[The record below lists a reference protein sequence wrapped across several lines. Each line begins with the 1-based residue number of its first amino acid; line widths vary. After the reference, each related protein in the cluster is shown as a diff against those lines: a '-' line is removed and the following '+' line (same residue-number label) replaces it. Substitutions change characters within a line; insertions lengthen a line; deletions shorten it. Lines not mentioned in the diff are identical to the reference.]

1 MAETKLKNG
10 MQKAGKEAGEPIDL
24 AEKTTV
30 YATKNAP
37 YHEEGEEISVHPK
50 LAEHFI
56 EKGFATAEA
65 KGKNAASKDGK

>member
-10 MQKAGKEAGEPIDL
+10 IAKAGKDAGEAIDL

-30 YATKNAP
+30 YATKKAP
-37 YHEEGEEISVHPK
+37 YHKEGDEIIVHPK

-56 EKGFATAEA
+56 EKGFASEKAP
-65 KGKNAASKDGK
+65 AASKDA